1 MDEQIRAGETGDKNA
16 VIDQKLRQF
25 FDGKIVRK
33 DLTKKIKEG
42 ANVPVYVLEFLL
54 GQYCSSDDEE
64 VIEQG
69 VQNVK
74 RILADNFVRPDEAQK
89 ILSQLRKKGSHT
101 IIDMVTVHLD
111 IKKNCYFAEF
121 SNLGLGNVPIADE
134 YPEKFDRLLC
144 GGIWCIVQLDYEAE
158 GDNNFGIEDT
168 DGNPLRSKQ
177 KKQREITPISIRKL
191 TPIQMPHIDI
201 DELKLGRRSF
211 TKEEWLD
218 ILLRSI
224 GMEPDEF
231 TYREKWLLL
240 TRMIPLVENNF
251 NLCEL
256 GPRSTGKSHLYKEI
270 SPNSILVSG
279 GQTTVANLFYNM
291 GRKTVGLVG
300 LWDCVAFDE
309 VAGIKFKDKDG
320 VQIMKDYMASG
331 SFARG
336 KEEKAASASMVFV
349 GNINQ
354 SVDVLLKTS
363 SLFDPFPTE
372 MGTDTAFLDRIHC
385 YLPGWEIPKF
395 RPEHFTNDYGF
406 ISDYLAEFIRE
417 LRKEQYGDAIDHYF
431 RLGRN
436 LNQRD
441 TIAVRRMVDGYLKLL
456 YPDGVFS
463 KEELEEVLQIS
474 LEMRRRVKEQ
484 LKKLGGMEFYDVNF
498 SYVDLDDMSE
508 HYVSV
513 PEQGGGKLIP
523 DGMCNPGQV
532 YTVSRGKSGMIGVY
546 RLESQILPGN
556 GKFDKTGIGS
566 DRSAKEATNTAFN
579 FLKANGN
586 RISGSIST
594 STKDYIINYQDLQG
608 IGMTETLALPTLVA
622 LCSVALSRSV
632 QSSMAILGEMSIGG
646 TLLKVDELANTL
658 QVCLDSGAKKILM
671 PAVSMPELATV
682 PADLSTAFDF
692 ILFKSP
698 EEAVI
703 KALGAN

>member
-1 MDEQIRAGETGDKNA
+1 MSDNLEVSTSSREIIKN
-16 VIDQKLRQF
+16 KLRQN

-74 RILADNFVRPDEAQK
+74 HILANNFVRPDEAQK
-89 ILSQLRKKGSHT
+89 VLSHLRSRGSHT
-101 IIDMVTVHLD
+101 VIDMVTVRLD
-111 IKKNCYFAEF
+111 IKKDCFFAEF
-121 SNLGLGNVPIADE
+121 SNLGLSNIPITDE
-134 YPEKFDRLLC
+134 YPEKYDRLLC
-144 GGIWCIVQLDYEAE
+144 GGIWCIVQLDYETE
-158 GDNNFGIEDT
+158 GDNNFGII
-168 DGNPLRSKQ
+168 DGEGNTLQSKQ
-177 KKQREITPISIRKL
+177 KKRKDISPISIRKL

-201 DELKLGRRSF
+201 EDLKRGRQAF

-218 ILLRSI
+218 VMLRSI
-224 GMEPDEF
+224 GMEPDEL

-309 VAGIKFKDKDG
+309 VAGIRFKDKDG

-363 SLFDPFPTE
+363 SLFDPFPPE
-372 MGTDTAFLDRIHC
+372 MGTDTAFLDRMHC

-431 RLGRN
+431 RLGKN

-441 TIAVRRMVDGYLKLL
+441 TIAVRRMADGYLKLL
-456 YPDGVFS
+456 YPDGNFT
-463 KEELEEVLQIS
+463 KEEVEEVLQVS

-498 SYVDLDDMSE
+498 SYIDNETFEE

-523 DGMCNPGQV
+523 EGMCSPGQV
-532 YTVSRGKSGMIGVY
+532 YTVSRGKSSMLGVF
-546 RLESQILPGN
+546 RLESQMLPGN
-556 GKFDKTGIGS
+556 GKFERTGIGS
-566 DRSAKEATNTAFN
+566 DRDAKESTNTAFN

-586 RISGSIST
+586 RISGSIGT
-594 STKDYIINYQDLQG
+594 TTKDYMINYQDLQG
-608 IGMTETLALPTLVA
+608 IGMTGKLALPTLIAMCSIA
-622 LCSVALSRSV
+622 LGKPTLSSLAV
-632 QSSMAILGEMSIGG
+632 LGEISISG
-646 TLLKVDELANTL
+646 TMMKVDELANSL
-658 QVCLDSGAKKILM
+658 QVCLDSGAKRVLLPITS
-671 PAVSMPELATV
+671 AAELGTV
-682 PADLSTAFDF
+682 PADLIGSFNLIFYTSAED
-692 ILFKSP
+692 
-698 EEAVI
+698 AVF
-703 KALGAN
+703 KALGVE